1 LPGVP
6 SSNINIRNT
15 NMGLGNNTGLH
26 VQNIQG
32 KKKIENLPR
41 TGIEYPMLK
50 DLGHNGFIPNIKDS
64 E

>member
-1 LPGVP
+1 M
-6 SSNINIRNT
+6 S
-15 NMGLGNNTGLH
+15 LGNNTGLH

-32 KKKIENLPR
+32 KKKIEYLPR